1 MIFFLC
7 LLAGFLIS
15 TFALYLFGSGKHE
28 ALIIILILLII
39 SLLAFIILANADAT
53 QQFQD
58 LNAEYHELMY
68 YQQFILPN
76 TSSKVIHDEYAN
88 RVEVYNAAYEH
99 YIHNSK
105 SYLIGFLYEPLE
117 IGQIFLN

>member
-1 MIFFLC
+1 MILFLF
-7 LLAGFLIS
+7 LLASLLI
-15 TFALYLFGSGKHE
+15 TIFTLCLFGSGKHE
-28 ALIIILILLII
+28 ALIVILILLII
-39 SLLAFIILANADAT
+39 NLLAFIILANANAT

-58 LNAEYHELMY
+58 LNTEYHELMY

-76 TSSKVIHDEYAN
+76 TSSKAIHDEYAN
-88 RVEVYNAAYEH
+88 RVEAYNAAYKH
-99 YIHNSK
+99 YIRNSK

>member
-1 MIFFLC
+1 MIFFLF
-7 LLAGFLIS
+7 LLACFLIAV
-15 TFALYLFGSGKHE
+15 FADGKYK

-88 RVEVYNAAYEH
+88 RVEAYNAAYEH
-99 YIHNSK
+99 YIRNSK

>member
-7 LLAGFLIS
+7 LLVGFLIS
-15 TFALYLFGSGKHE
+15 TFTLYLFGGGKHE

-39 SLLAFIILANADAT
+39 NLLAFIILANANAT

-58 LNAEYHELMY
+58 LNSEYHELMY

-76 TSSKVIHDEYAN
+76 TSSEVIHNEYAN
-88 RVEVYNAAYEH
+88 RVKAYNTAYEH
-99 YIHNSK
+99 YVRNSK